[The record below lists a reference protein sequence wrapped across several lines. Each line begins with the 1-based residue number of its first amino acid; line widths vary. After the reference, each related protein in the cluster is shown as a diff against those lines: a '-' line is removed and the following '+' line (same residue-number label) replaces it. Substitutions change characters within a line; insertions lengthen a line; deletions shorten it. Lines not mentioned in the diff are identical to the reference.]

1 MIRKTLL
8 LISMVSCALSAAMAQ
23 DGWYKYPVYR
33 DAISEIVETS
43 TKVYYLS
50 DGNLFSFSP
59 SDNESYYYS
68 QLNKL
73 SDKEISNIYYNPD
86 KKYLVVGYKSGNIDL
101 LFDNGDVMNLP
112 DIKDSSVASSKA
124 INYVAFGD
132 DRILV
137 ATDFGIVIYSDTR
150 YEVIESGI
158 YNKAIHTIGLMDG
171 NLLISGP
178 ATSDNLM
185 FSPIEE
191 RHNNIEKFK
200 VLMKWGMNSMEV
212 IDEKHIVFRDG
223 WNKRLIFMELDL
235 ENIKYKRL
243 HEGESYVNE
252 CMVRRSSDRLYA
264 YTDDKL
270 LSISKNLEI
279 EEKPLPDACKG
290 QKVGYYD
297 TPDKIWVGFDEG
309 ISRYD
314 ISAATPTLLFD
325 KMLHDGFTTDNR
337 VGYMRW
343 SADGKRLYISNME
356 TSIYRSYALQEGS
369 ENYQTCNI
377 IDGMDV
383 RDASLKN
390 ASAVHKY
397 SMDYQKKFDNKRMY
411 GDPTW
416 MVEDP
421 DDPDKY
427 YAGNYFEGVYV
438 IKRNPQTGEYEEIG
452 KFNSDNS
459 IITNNW
465 GERVGF
471 LDIDKEGNLWVGY
484 QFGDMFSVLPAQKRR
499 QDPSTITRSDWKV
512 HPKLADLDYHHKD
525 IQAVICR
532 HSDMIFFSCAKY
544 NKGFVAIDTKGTYT
558 NLNDDVVMQWNRLSD
573 QDGNDVSYNYITFF
587 LEDARGCVWVGTNAG
602 VFEITR
608 PSEATDYNMRI
619 RRIKVPR
626 NDGTNYADYL
636 LDSDMIN
643 WMALDPA
650 GRKWI
655 ATENSGLFLVSE
667 TGDEILRQF
676 TTENS
681 PLPSNSVC
689 SVECDPFDNTV
700 YVGTSYGLY
709 SFKSDA
715 SAGQD
720 DYSNILAY
728 PNPVRPEYTGV
739 VMISGLKDRSVVKIA
754 DAAGNVVYE
763 TRSEGGM
770 ASWDVSGKS
779 GGRVKTGVYYV
790 YASDSSTSSSS
801 GAVTKILVVN

>member
-1 MIRKTLL
+1 MI
-8 LISMVSCALSAAMAQ
+8 SCALSAVMAQ

-33 DAISEIVETS
+33 DRISDIVETS
-43 TKVYYLS
+43 NTVYYLS
-50 DGNLFSFSP
+50 GGNLFSFSP

-68 QLNKL
+68 QFNKL
-73 SDKEISNIYYNPD
+73 NDNEITNIFYNST
-86 KKYLVVGYKSGNIDL
+86 KKYLVVAYSSGNIDL
-101 LFDNGDVMNLP
+101 LFDDGDVVNLP
-112 DIKDSSVASSKA
+112 DIKDSSVAMSKS

-132 DRILV
+132 DRIIV

-158 YNKAIHTIGLMDG
+158 YG
-171 NLLISGP
+171 NAVSVVGIMEGKLLINGP
-178 ATSDNLM
+178 VTSNRLM
-185 FSPIEE
+185 FAPMEE
-191 RHNNIEKFK
+191 RHNNLDKFK
-200 VLMKWGMNSMEV
+200 PLMQWKMESMEV
-212 IDEKHIVFRDG
+212 IDDKHIVYRDG
-223 WNKRLIFMELDL
+223 WNMKLMFMELDF
-235 ENIKYKRL
+235 ENLRNKRVK
-243 HEGESYVNE
+243 GEEEYVNE
-252 CMVRRSSDRLYA
+252 CMVRRTNDVIYA

-270 LSISKNLEI
+270 LLVSSNMEI

-290 QKVGYYD
+290 HKIGFYD
-297 TPDKIWVGFDEG
+297 TPDKIWVAADDG
-309 ISRYD
+309 IARYD
-314 ISAATPTLLFD
+314 VSGATPTVLYD
-325 KMLHDGFTTDNR
+325 KMLYEGATTDNR

-343 SADGKRLYISNME
+343 SADGKRLYISNLE
-356 TSIYRSYALQEGS
+356 SSIYRPYSSPEGS

-377 IDGMDV
+377 IEGMDV
-383 RDASLKN
+383 RDVSLKN

-397 SMDYQKKFDNKRMY
+397 SVEYQKKFNNKRMY

-427 YAGNYFEGVYV
+427 YAGNYFEGLYV
-438 IKRNPQTGEYEEIG
+438 IKRNPSTGEYEEIG
-452 KFNSDNS
+452 KFNSSNS
-459 IITNNW
+459 TFADNW
-465 GERVGF
+465 GTRVCF
-471 LDIDKEGNLWVGY
+471 VDIDKEGNLWVGH
-484 QFGDMFSVLPAQKRR
+484 QFGDVFSVLPAQKRR
-499 QDPSTITRSDWKV
+499 QDPSTITAADWKA
-512 HPKLADLDYHHKD
+512 HPKLGSLDYHHKD
-525 IQAVICR
+525 IQVLLCR
-532 HSDMIFFSCAKY
+532 HSDMVFYSMAMY
-544 NKGFVAIDTKGTYT
+544 GKGFVAIDTKGTYT
-558 NLNDDVVMQWNRLSD
+558 NLNDDVVMQWERLTD
-573 QDGNDVSYNYITFF
+573 QDGNDVSYTYITFF
-587 LEDARGCVWVGTNAG
+587 LEDERGCVWVGTNAG

-608 PSEATDYNMRI
+608 PSEATDYGMRI

-655 ATENSGLFLVSE
+655 ATESSGLFLVSE
-667 TGDEILRQF
+667 TGDEIIRQY

-689 SVECDPFDNTV
+689 SVECDRTDNTV

-715 SAGQD
+715 SPGQA
-720 DYSNILAY
+720 DYSDILAY
-728 PNPVRPEYTGV
+728 PNPVRPEYSGMVT
-739 VMISGLKDRSVVKIA
+739 ISGLKDHTVVKIT

-770 ASWDVSGKS
+770 ASWDACNSSGE
-779 GGRVKTGVYYV
+779 RVRSGVYYV
-790 YASDSSTSSSS
+790 HASESDSSSPT